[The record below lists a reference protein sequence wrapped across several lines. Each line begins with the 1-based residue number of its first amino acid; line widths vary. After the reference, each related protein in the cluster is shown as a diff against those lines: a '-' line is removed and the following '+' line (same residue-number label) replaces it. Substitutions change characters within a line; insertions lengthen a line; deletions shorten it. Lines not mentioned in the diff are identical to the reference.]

1 MILALSI
8 RPFSERGLYLCYESL
23 AAMLIAPAR
32 PALLAEPV
40 LPAGAGVLV
49 RALLVL
55 SVVDAC
61 VLVLLYDLY
70 LPIYLII

>member
-1 MILALSI
+1 
-8 RPFSERGLYLCYESL
+8 
-23 AAMLIAPAR
+23 MLIAPAR
-32 PALLAEPV
+32 PALLAEPVRPV

-61 VLVLLYDLY
+61 VLVLLYNLY